1 MIDYTSPQTTSQA
14 HLRERSFINKVYGWM
29 TLALVITAG
38 VALYVAS
45 TPALINLIF
54 GSKIIFYGII
64 ILELAIV
71 FGLSGMINKMSAGTA
86 TALFVIYSALN
97 GLTFATIFLAF
108 TAQSIA
114 STFFVTAGTFGV
126 MTIYG
131 FVTKRDLTKIGSLM
145 FMGLIGI
152 VIASVVNIFLQS
164 STLYWI
170 VTYAGVIIF
179 VGLIAY
185 DTQKI
190 KNMSGTMANSGSE
203 IARKGALMGALALYL
218 DFINLFL
225 MLLRIF
231 GNRD

>member
-231 GNRD
+231 GSRD